1 MLTSFRPFHIAFD
14 LRKPKP
20 AAAMAPAK
28 ATDKAIAKT
37 LADVVRQ
44 IYNDPEGAELTVN
57 HARETA
63 EEKLKLEDGFLKE
76 GDWKAKSKKIIHDT
90 LVLPR
95 RRSPIH
101 FEDRY

>member
-1 MLTSFRPFHIAFD
+1 
-14 LRKPKP
+14 
-20 AAAMAPAK
+20 MAPAT
-28 ATDKAIAKT
+28 ATDKAIAET